1 MNDELENDFFSM
13 YLHSFL
19 IEVIKVNRPPSDTS
33 VGICTHLAL
42 LLGSP
47 FSCVDHLAPFLRNGL
62 LHRIGSRRTRQI
74 LKIETSKIAIVKL
87 QSPKQISS
95 IFYGIFY
102 SPNDF

>member
-1 MNDELENDFFSM
+1 MIWRISFLQYI

-19 IEVIKVNRPPSDTS
+19 IEIIKLHRPLSDTS

-47 FSCVDHLAPFLRNGL
+47 FSSVDHLALFLRNGL
-62 LHRIGSRRTRQI
+62 LHRIGPRRTRYTF
-74 LKIETSKIAIVKL
+74 KIDTSKIAITKL
-87 QSPKQISS
+87 QSPKQIRSMFSS
-95 IFYGIFY
+95 NN